1 MPAGHAPS
9 LAQTVFFPGFR
20 FEMGSGR
27 LWRDD
32 DREVQLRPKTAA
44 VLGYL
49 VSRAGDVVSKQE
61 LIEAV
66 WPDAFVGDAVITVS
80 INELRHALAD
90 DSRQPAYIATA
101 HRRGYRFVASVS
113 STPRLDGG
121 AARRDVPFV
130 GRDAELAALDEW
142 WRQARRGERQVVFVT
157 AQAGVG
163 KTALVDAFVDSCRDG
178 VLVGRGQCVEQFG
191 EGEPYLPLLDA
202 LSGLGH
208 GFDGPLVRDVLRSTA
223 PMWLL
228 QLPRLV
234 ESDELESLRLRTVG
248 VSSQRMVREL
258 GDALEALTAERP
270 LVLVC
275 EDLHRSD
282 RSTTEVLAY
291 LARRREPARL
301 MIVCTY
307 RPAEVFARSHP
318 LRQVVRDLRA
328 HGQCGFLPLEL
339 LTRSA
344 VTAYV
349 AERLAPRRPSDAL
362 VADVHQRTDGN
373 ALFVTT
379 VVDYLLDRGLLT
391 DGDDDVGTK
400 EPLDRLGIPDSVGQ
414 FIERQLDELSPED
427 RHLLGIA
434 AVAGVEFSAE
444 TVAAAAQDELTG
456 MRPTDV
462 ADRFSSL
469 AREMGLLV
477 EDELGEWPDGTVTAQ
492 FRFRHTLYQE
502 VLYGD
507 LSPARRVSTHRRIGE
522 RIATGFAAA
531 GDEVAAELAMH
542 FERGHDF
549 DRAIPFL
556 VHAAETAL
564 RRAAHHETLEYTTR
578 GLRLLERSAAGPER
592 SAVELRLRM
601 MQTVA
606 LVTLQGAGAP
616 EVEQAY
622 RQARAACAGIDDP
635 ALLGPVLYGL
645 WGFAFNRGRT
655 SDATELSEELRLLG
669 ERHRDPIL
677 EMQSHGTAGYNHVL
691 GGRPAAALPRLERGI
706 ELYDPVAH
714 RHLALVYGEDPGVGC
729 NEWASY
735 ASWLLG
741 YPDRARR
748 HAGEARRLAQDLGY
762 PNDLAQATWFATA
775 IEVMCRDLGRVA
787 EFSEALLDVSRPH
800 DLTRWS
806 AAGKIVQGWV
816 VAQRGDPASAVS
828 VMREGLA
835 EYAGA
840 SGYPYFSSSLV
851 AETLAANGDLEAA
864 LEMASGALETARRNG
879 EQWYEAELVRLRGD
893 LLFRS
898 GDADGAERAFLEA
911 HSIATHQQAKSH
923 ELRAATSLAR
933 LWASRGRAT
942 EGTELLAGV
951 YGWFGE
957 GHDTHDLRAAATLLA
972 ELGRPVRK

>member
-1 MPAGHAPS
+1 M
-9 LAQTVFFPGFR
+9 
-20 FEMGSGR
+20 ESGR

-49 VSRAGDVVSKQE
+49 VGHAGDVVSKQQ

-90 DSRQPAYIATA
+90 DSRQPAYIATS

-113 STPRLDGG
+113 STRRPGGG

-142 WRQARRGERQVVFVT
+142 WRRARRGERQLVFVT

-191 EGEPYLPLLDA
+191 EGEAYLPLLDA
-202 LSGLGH
+202 LSGLGR
-208 GFDGPLVRDVLRSTA
+208 GVDGHVVRDVLRSTA
-223 PMWLL
+223 PMWLM

-234 ESDELESLRLRTVG
+234 EPDELESLRLRTVSA
-248 VSSQRMVREL
+248 SSARMLREL
-258 GDALEALTAERP
+258 GDALEAVTAERP

-291 LARRREPARL
+291 LARRRDPARL

-339 LTRSA
+339 LTRPA
-344 VTAYV
+344 VTAYL
-349 AERLAPRRPSDAL
+349 AERLAPREPSEAL
-362 VADVHQRTDGN
+362 IADVHQRTDGN

-379 VVDYLLDRGLLT
+379 VVDYLLERGLLT
-391 DGDDDVGTK
+391 DGDADVGTK
-400 EPLDRLGIPDSVGQ
+400 EPLDQLGIPDSVGQ
-414 FIERQLDELSPED
+414 FIERQLDELSIED
-427 RHLLGIA
+427 RQLLGIA

-444 TVAAAAQDELTG
+444 TVYAAVRDDLTG
-456 MRPTDV
+456 MRPTDI

-477 EDELGEWPDGTVTAQ
+477 EGELGEWPDGTVTAQ

-507 LSPARRVSTHRRIGE
+507 LSPARRVATHRRIGE

-549 DRAIPFL
+549 ARAIPFL
-556 VHAAETAL
+556 AQAAETSL
-564 RRAAHHETLEYTTR
+564 RRAAHHETLEYATR
-578 GLRLLERSAAGPER
+578 GLLLLERSTGDR

-606 LVTLQGAGAP
+606 LVTLHGAGAP
-616 EVEQAY
+616 EVELAY
-622 RQARAACAGIDDP
+622 RQARAACAEIDDP
-635 ALLGPVLYGL
+635 AVLGPVLYGL
-645 WGFAFNRGRT
+645 WSFAFNRGRT
-655 SDATELSEELRLLG
+655 SDAAELSDELRRLG
-669 ERHRDPIL
+669 ERHHDPVL
-677 EMQSHGTAGYNHVL
+677 EMQSHGTAGYTHVL
-691 GGRPAAALPRLERGI
+691 GGRPAAALAHLERGL
-706 ELYDPVAH
+706 ELYDPVSH
-714 RHLALVYGEDPGVGC
+714 RNLALVYGEDPGVGC

-748 HAGEARRLAQDLGY
+748 HAGEARRLALDLGY

-775 IEVMCRDLGRVA
+775 VEVMCRDVDRVA
-787 EFSEALLDVSRPH
+787 EYSAALLDVSRPY

-806 AAGKIVQGWV
+806 ALGKVVQGWV
-816 VAQRGDPASAVS
+816 VAQRGDPGSAVA
-828 VMREGLA
+828 VMREGLT

-840 SGYPYFSSSLV
+840 SGYPYFSSSLL
-851 AETLAANGDLEAA
+851 AETLVAVGDVDAA
-864 LEMASGALETARRNG
+864 LEMATGALETARRNG

-893 LLFRS
+893 LLLRD

-911 HSIATHQQAKSH
+911 HEIATRQHARSH

-933 LWASRGRAT
+933 LWRSQGRAA
-942 EGTELLAGV
+942 EGRDLLAGV

-957 GHDTHDLRAAATLLA
+957 GHGTHDLRAAAALLD
-972 ELGRPVRK
+972 ELA